1 MSQMRTQRAGDIVAG
16 IFFSLLGV
24 FVVWAAFGI
33 KGAPDMRMHPRTLPL
48 ILGWAVGIA
57 GGILAFH
64 AWRYRG
70 PARIV
75 PWPDR
80 VGTLRVGVTLAALV
94 VFLFLVEPLGMPL
107 GSGLLVG
114 FLVWYL
120 GRYRPIFAG
129 LLGLATGGVIYAV
142 FIQLLQLSFPIGP
155 LGR

>member
-1 MSQMRTQRAGDIVAG
+1 MKSQRTGDIAAG
-16 IFFSLLGV
+16 IFLSLLGV
-24 FVVWAAFGI
+24 FVVWASLHI

-48 ILGWAVGIA
+48 ILGWAVMIA
-57 GGILAFH
+57 GGLLALR

-70 PARIV
+70 TARTV
-75 PWPDR
+75 SWPDR
-80 VGTLRVGVTLAALV
+80 TGTLRVGVTLGALV
-94 VFLFLVEPLGMPL
+94 VFLLVVEPLGMPL

-120 GRYRPIFAG
+120 GGHRPVFAG

-142 FIQLLQLSFPIGP
+142 FIRLLQLSFPIGP

>member
-1 MSQMRTQRAGDIVAG
+1 MKNQRFGDMASGVFLA
-16 IFFSLLGV
+16 LLGV
-24 FVVWAAFGI
+24 VVVLAAFQI
-33 KGAPDMRMHPRTLPL
+33 KGAPDVRMQPRTLPL
-48 ILGWAVGIA
+48 ILGFIVGVA
-57 GGILAFH
+57 GAALALR
-64 AWRYRG
+64 AWLYRG
-70 PARIV
+70 PARVV

-120 GRYRPIFAG
+120 GGHRPIYAG

-142 FIQLLQLSFPIGP
+142 FIRLLNLSFPIGP

>member
-1 MSQMRTQRAGDIVAG
+1 
-16 IFFSLLGV
+16 
-24 FVVWAAFGI
+24 
-33 KGAPDMRMHPRTLPL
+33 MHPRTLPL

-57 GGILAFH
+57 GGLLAFH

-70 PARIV
+70 AARIV

-80 VGTLRVGVTLAALV
+80 AGTLRVCVTLAALV
-94 VFLFLVEPLGMPL
+94 VFLLLVEPLGMPL

-120 GRYRPIFAG
+120 GGRRPIFAG
-129 LLGLATGGVIYAV
+129 VLGVATGGVIYAV
-142 FIQLLQLSFPIGP
+142 FIRLLQLSFPIGP

>member
-1 MSQMRTQRAGDIVAG
+1 MSRMNTQRAGDIASG
-16 IFFSLLGV
+16 IFLSLLGV
-24 FVVWAAFGI
+24 FVVWAALGI

-48 ILGWAVGIA
+48 ILGWTVGIA
-57 GGILAFH
+57 GGVLAFR
-64 AWRYRG
+64 AWRFRG
-70 PARIV
+70 AARIV
-75 PWPDR
+75 SWPDR

-94 VFLFLVEPLGMPL
+94 IFLFRVEPLGMPL

-120 GRYRPIFAG
+120 GGHRLIFAG

-142 FIQLLQLSFPIGP
+142 FIRLLQLSFPIGP